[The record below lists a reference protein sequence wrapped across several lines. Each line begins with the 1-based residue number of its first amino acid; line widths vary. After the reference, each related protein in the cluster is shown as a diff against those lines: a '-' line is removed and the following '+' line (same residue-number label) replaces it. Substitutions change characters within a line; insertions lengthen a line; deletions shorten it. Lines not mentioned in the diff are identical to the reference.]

1 MRTSTTPP
9 PQGAPRSGLATLGLF
24 GAGALLSF
32 VACLATR
39 QQQMRWP
46 EEARAAFA
54 TSVADATSAVAVEAS
69 VRKSVADE
77 RPTVEGPGL
86 VLDSAL
92 HDWGSIQAGEPVR
105 HTFVIHNNGDRTTR
119 LRLPRRLR
127 RNVTIEFEKQIEPG
141 AAGTVTVVLDTSNL
155 QPGTSQVLVELDN
168 NASRPLLFVLRG
180 GVRTASD

>member
-46 EEARAAFA
+46 EEARAA
-54 TSVADATSAVAVEAS
+54 VAGVAS
-69 VRKSVADE
+69 VRMSLADE